1 MYKRQV
7 KEDPT
12 IWFASLPTA
21 TAGGTPL
28 RINIGVVRNPPPT
41 PNIPDNTPATKPI
54 LNKKNIFCEIS
65 AIGK

>member
-1 MYKRQV
+1 M
-7 KEDPT
+7 
-12 IWFASLPTA
+12 WFASLPTA

-28 RINIGVVRNPPPT
+28 RINMGVVRNPPPT
-41 PNIPDNTPATKPI
+41 PNIPDNTPATNPI